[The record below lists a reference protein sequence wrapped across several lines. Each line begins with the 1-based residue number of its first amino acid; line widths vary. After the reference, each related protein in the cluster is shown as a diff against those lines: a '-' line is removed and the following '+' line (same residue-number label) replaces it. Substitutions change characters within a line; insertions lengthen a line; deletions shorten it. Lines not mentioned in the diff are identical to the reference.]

1 VKENEKAVDLLREA
15 TRMHEIM
22 VKNLWHSKLQNQS
35 TIEFSNSSYDC
46 MEDD

>member
-1 VKENEKAVDLLREA
+1 VKENEKAVDLLHEA
-15 TRMHEIM
+15 TRMHKIM

-35 TIEFSNSSYDC
+35 TLEFFDSGSDC